1 MTSVMK
7 EPCGECNGRL
17 QRKEIVQD
25 FERGGVKVHLAGV
38 KAWVCE
44 SCGEVY
50 FEPGGAQKVA
60 QAVNSLFAL
69 VFTEEQHKGDITA
82 QLS

>member
-1 MTSVMK
+1 MTDLMK
-7 EPCGECNGRL
+7 EPCSECQGRL
-17 QRKEIVQD
+17 QRKEISQD
-25 FERGGVKVHLAGV
+25 FERGGVTVRLSGV

-44 SCGEVY
+44 GCGEIY
-50 FEPGGAQKVA
+50 FAPGGAQKVV

-69 VFTEEQHKGDITA
+69 AFTEKQHKGNVTA